1 MVNLAFIG
9 DLFAMGTSSTYSE
22 YKVSRAKI
30 FFGVFLTIVAIVLIL
45 GFISKKSSP
54 KAVEPP
60 MPSNHT
66 IKRSN

>member
-9 DLFAMGTSSTYSE
+9 DLFAMGTYSE
-22 YKVSRAKI
+22 YKVSRATI

-54 KAVEPP
+54 NGVEPP

-66 IKRSN
+66 IKVK